1 MTRAVAPQQVVSS
14 KGQLELALR
23 RRHSPARHHLHRRSK
38 PRARITLAP
47 HDFLSRPI
55 SARQR
60 RGPPGPRPIVGSLP
74 SATVSAAPP
83 ASFRFIRVAAKMA
96 ALVRGLMRRVVALP
110 QAVRSVSGGGQR
122 HEPYRPLPITS
133 PLAGLPR
140 NFRVREPPKPQKV
153 DRWTEKRALFGVYDN
168 VGILGEVSPYRLRA
182 LGGRGRRPEA
192 AASEQLLQ
200 WVVGAFPGFC
210 LQPLLFYSQAVSRS
224 TRSTSSWGPSGCEAG
239 GGMSCSGAFA
249 RSRWWE
255 IGCSWT
261 ITTISKR
268 GSGSCTSASTALGS
282 TAKRHC
288 GSAMGFC
295 GVTVGIKPSFLQ
307 LCSQCFLQPLL
318 CISGPAPRSC
328 CCARPELFGSS
339 AALVTSHVLLTV
351 PACIFWLL
359 SESLL
364 SERFWPGFQ
373 LPFNLY

>member
-1 MTRAVAPQQVVSS
+1 MRATRSSFYSSCFTWAAAWRLLGVASGGACPLR
-14 KGQLELALR
+14 GTTARLR
-23 RRHSPARHHLHRRSK
+23 RLQAEAR
-38 PRARITLAP
+38 
-47 HDFLSRPI
+47 
-55 SARQR
+55 
-60 RGPPGPRPIVGSLP
+60 PGPRPAVLRRRSCPSLAP
-74 SATVSAAPP
+74 VLARRRSATSPTAPCPSPPPWPGCP
-83 ASFRFIRVAAKMA
+83 ATF
-96 ALVRGLMRRVVALP
+96 
-110 QAVRSVSGGGQR
+110 
-122 HEPYRPLPITS
+122 
-133 PLAGLPR
+133 
-140 NFRVREPPKPQKV
+140 
-153 DRWTEKRALFGVYDN
+153 
-168 VGILGEVSPYRLRA
+168 A
-182 LGGRGRRPEA
+182 LGSPRSLRRWIGGRRNGPC
-192 AASEQLLQ
+192 SGSTTT
-200 WVVGAFPGFC
+200 WG
-210 LQPLLFYSQAVSRS
+210 SWAVSRS